1 MGPMN
6 TLYKLQVRFRKVEC
20 RKYNI
25 HLGFYF
31 YINFSP
37 EWWRWIL
44 MGEQNGWV
52 EKMMDEYRCMFC
64 VSKLSRLFWKFAPF
78 YFKLLRRFGFN
89 CLIYGVIN
97 SYVLGC
103 WPLNC
108 WLLNRQYNS
117 CNSIKLI
124 LLCSKHSIHNQ
135 TDLHLIFLVCL
146 GESFHCFCFAEAED
160 LTISQN
166 GTREWTYP
174 RR

>member
-1 MGPMN
+1 MVA
-6 TLYKLQVRFRKVEC
+6 L
-20 RKYNI
+20 NI
-25 HLGFYF
+25 DG
-31 YINFSP
+31 
-37 EWWRWIL
+37 WK
-44 MGEQNGWV
+44 QNGWV

-78 YFKLLRRFGFN
+78 YFKLLRRLGFN

-103 WPLNC
+103 WP
-108 WLLNRQYNS
+108 LNRQYNS

-135 TDLHLIFLVCL
+135 TDLHLIFLVFL

-160 LTISQN
+160 VTISQN

>member
-1 MGPMN
+1 MVA
-6 TLYKLQVRFRKVEC
+6 L
-20 RKYNI
+20 NI
-25 HLGFYF
+25 DG
-31 YINFSP
+31 
-37 EWWRWIL
+37 WK
-44 MGEQNGWV
+44 QNGRV

-78 YFKLLRRFGFN
+78 YFKLLRRLGFN

-103 WPLNC
+103 WP
-108 WLLNRQYNS
+108 LNRQYNS

-146 GESFHCFCFAEAED
+146 GESFHCFCFAEARTWQFHKMEQENG
-160 LTISQN
+160 LTPEGNHLTTDNGLPDYFVCISYVEN
-166 GTREWTYP
+166 CMKP
-174 RR
+174 MV